1 MNRQTTAG
9 DGEDVDLVVAGAGG
23 GLVAAARAAE
33 LGLSVLVVEASRHF
47 AHSNN
52 TAMSTAMVPGAGTRW
67 QAEAAIDDS
76 PEVFVEDILHKTDG
90 TADAE
95 LARALAGVS
104 ARLVTWLADRVGLPL
119 SLVTDFPYP
128 GHSRFRCHTVPGRSG
143 QSLLA
148 GLIRHVADQP
158 TVTVL
163 NPARL
168 TGVQVDGRVEGVTV
182 TYPDGT
188 TEQIAAGS
196 VLLATN
202 GFGADPDL
210 VRRHIPEIAGAEYHG
225 SAESTG
231 DALRLGTALG
241 AGTGF
246 LDAYQGHAALSPADT
261 LVGWATVMHGG
272 FLVNEAGRRFG
283 DETVGYSEYAR
294 EVLRQPGGHAVL
306 VLDRRVHDACLAF
319 DDFRDTVAS
328 GSLRWADTVEELA
341 VLAGVDATG
350 LKATFTEVEQSA
362 RNGADDAFGRTYWEA
377 PLVAPFAAV
386 RVHPALF
393 HTQGGLRVDGAARV
407 LAVSG
412 DPIDGLYASG
422 GAAMSI
428 SGHGP
433 TGYLA
438 GNGLLPALGLALL
451 AAEHVAA
458 GPSTAEQSTAEQKG
472 LRR

>member
-1 MNRQTTAG
+1 MTHLSTTG
-9 DGEDVDLVVAGAGG
+9 GGEGVDLVVAGAGG
-23 GLVAAARAAE
+23 GLVAAGRAAE

-47 AHSNN
+47 AHGNN

-67 QAEAAIDDS
+67 QADAGIDDS
-76 PEVFVEDILHKTDG
+76 PDVFVEDIDRKTKG
-90 TADAE
+90 QADTE

-128 GHSRFRCHTVPGRSG
+128 GHSRYRCHTVPGRSG
-143 QSLLA
+143 QALLG
-148 GLIRHVADQP
+148 GLVRHVADQP

-168 TGVQVDGRVEGVTV
+168 TGVHVDGRVEAVTV
-182 TYPDGT
+182 TYPDGS
-188 TEQIAAGS
+188 TERVPTGA

-210 VRRHIPEIAGAEYHG
+210 VRRHLPEIATADYHG

-241 AGTGF
+241 ADTAF
-246 LDAYQGHAALSPADT
+246 LDAYQGHAALSPAGT

-272 FLVNEAGRRFG
+272 FLVNDAGRRFG

-294 EVLRQPGGHAVL
+294 EVLRQPGGQAVL
-306 VLDRRVHDACLAF
+306 VLDRRVHDACLVF
-319 DDFRDTVAS
+319 DDFRDTVSS
-328 GSLRWADTVEELA
+328 GSLRWAERPDELA
-341 VLAGVDATG
+341 ALVAVDPGGLAE
-350 LKATFTEVEQSA
+350 TFAAAGRTARGEQS
-362 RNGADDAFGRTYWEA
+362 DPFGRTHWEE
-377 PLVAPFAAV
+377 PLAAPFAAV

-393 HTQGGLRVDGAARV
+393 HTQGGLRVDGHARV
-407 LAVSG
+407 LTTSR
-412 DPIDGLYASG
+412 DPIEGLYASG

-433 TGYLA
+433 GGYLA

-451 AAEHVAA
+451 AAEHT
-458 GPSTAEQSTAEQKG
+458 SEQKG
-472 LRR
+472 LC